1 MIDMQADKLKLK
13 SSPCQIVQMETFLKD
28 VSKQYNLT
36 ADVYGNILI
45 SLTEAVNNAIK
56 HGNKNDKNKF
66 VKIRLKEKSDTL
78 VFKISDE
85 GNGFNPNNLPDPT
98 ALDRIEKDGGRG
110 VYIMRCL
117 CDNIKFQ
124 ENGRTVIL
132 TFKR

>member
-1 MIDMQADKLKLK
+1 MHADKLKLK
-13 SSPCQIVQMETFLKD
+13 SSPCQIVRMETFLQD
-28 VSKQYNLT
+28 ISKQYKLSQ
-36 ADVYGNILI
+36 DIYGNILI
-45 SLTEAVNNAIK
+45 SLTEAVNNAIR

-66 VKIRLKEKSDTL
+66 VKISLKEKSDAL

-85 GNGFNPNNLPDPT
+85 GDGFNPNNLPDPT
-98 ALDRIEKDGGRG
+98 ALDRIEEDGGRG

-117 CDNIKFQ
+117 CDKLKYQ